1 MATIPKF
8 VGARVRRRED
18 PRLITGRATYV
29 DDVRLP
35 GTLHLAFLRSPYAH
49 ARIVRIDSSRAR
61 TAPGVVAVVTG
72 AEVKD
77 LAGPLP
83 VASTQPGMRMVR
95 RYPLAI
101 DRVRHVGEPV
111 AVVAATSREAARDA
125 LDLITVEYE
134 PLPAVVEVEQAL
146 APGAPRVHEEFP
158 DNQAFV
164 ITHDGGDVERAF
176 READR
181 VIALRLENQRVIP
194 LPMEPRAVLAHRQ
207 GDLLTVWLSTQ
218 IPHGARSYYAE
229 IFGLPEN
236 QIRVIAPEVGGG
248 FGAKADIYAE
258 EVMTVALALKLGR
271 PVKWTADRREEFV
284 GMSHGRGQVDFV
296 EAAVKNDGTVLGL
309 RLRVLSDLGA
319 YYQLFTAGIAP
330 LTGLMAVGPYKIPN
344 VHYEIV
350 GVFTN
355 KTPTDAYRGA
365 GRPEATYLL
374 ERLMDVIARDLGLDP
389 AEVRRRNLLEPHQ
402 FPYTTPTGAEYD
414 SGNYRPTLERALA
427 IVNYRQFREEQ
438 ARLRAQ
444 GRYLGLGLSFYVE
457 ICGMGPSKAM
467 GGQGWEQATVVV
479 EETGKVTVL
488 AGISPHGQGQE
499 TTFAQIVAD
508 ELGVTPEDVV
518 VLHGDTAIVPKGV
531 GTFGSR
537 GLAVGGTALVMSL
550 NKVKEKARQIAAHLL
565 EAAVED
571 VVWENGRFVVRGVP
585 GRGVTIQEIAAEA
598 YDARRLPPG
607 MEPGLTASSFF
618 EPPNFTYPH
627 GCHVAIVEVDPETGR
642 VVLRRYVAV
651 DDCGRVISPL
661 LVEGQLHGGIAQG
674 VAQALCEGVHY
685 DESGQLITGSLM
697 DYAVPT
703 AHDLPAFE
711 LDRTETPTPVNPL
724 GAKGVGEAGTI
735 GSTPAVVNAVI
746 DALAPFGVRH
756 IDMPLWPEKIW
767 RAIQSR

>member
-479 EETGKVTVL
+479 EKTGKVTVL

-756 IDMPLWPEKIW
+756 IDMPLTPEKIW